1 MNENKDIIN
10 QGNQNG
16 LSKDLK
22 NIDPITFFEQNKDF
36 IFVYK
41 KLEKLISAVYMI
53 TNFFSES
60 EPLKWSIRDLG
71 GQLISQVIDIK
82 DRVSADRSVVL
93 DEIKNLILDL
103 VSRLEV
109 AHFAGLI
116 SEMNFSIL
124 KKEFS
129 ILLGSLVEKNS
140 SGQKFLFPGSFF
152 EIPDNRD
159 AVSPIGQIPEFNPD
173 LLRTKSIGQ
182 VTSVLS
188 HRDFNV
194 RLNREGFDKGH
205 VSQSSK
211 VHSPEGPVK
220 NKKNNR
226 QNIIVAFLTKNK
238 VGTIKDIS
246 LMIKGCSEK
255 TVQRELLFMVKN
267 GVLKKEGERRWSRY
281 SLI

>member
-1 MNENKDIIN
+1 MNENKDIPN
-10 QGNQNG
+10 QGDQNS

-53 TNFFSES
+53 TNFFSEN
-60 EPLKWSIRDLG
+60 EPLKWSIRDLS
-71 GQLISQVIDIK
+71 GQLISQIIDIK
-82 DRVSADRSVVL
+82 DRVSADRNVVL

-129 ILLGSLVEKNS
+129 ILLGALVEKNS
-140 SGQKFLFPGSFF
+140 SEQKFLFPGSFF

-159 AVSPIGQIPEFNPD
+159 AMP
-173 LLRTKSIGQ
+173 SIGQ
-182 VTSVLS
+182 VPKSRSDFSRTKNITQEPSALS
-188 HRDFNV
+188 YRDNNV
-194 RLNREGFDKGH
+194 RLPKEDFSKGH
-205 VSQSSK
+205 ISQPSK
-211 VHSPEGPVK
+211 THSAEGPVK

-226 QNIIVAFLTKNK
+226 QNIIVGFLAKNK

-281 SLI
+281 SLT